1 MEINPDRA
9 NPRVFEDIEI
19 EPGRVFE
26 PNNHRERW
34 VFAAEAGKRAARTC
48 AEFDAFKT
56 IGDLTDVRHFT
67 FRPRPEKPLPG
78 EPRKLKAGL
87 GDLGK
92 ELKRFAAAYD
102 RWITKLVVE
111 RLIEP
116 LLTAIHVRFDREMN
130 LWDVHA
136 HCIWRITSENMEDV
150 QRGIQTKF
158 SKIWYEKK
166 PISNPAAIVNYITQW
181 IIDHR
186 ALQCWP
192 DQALKEVWEL
202 NKARF
207 IRPAGPFAAF
217 RRSLKGRSLER
228 RGAQIVEVEKAPRRS
243 AAPTP
248 SAHSKI
254 NGILG
259 YATLRLDRQKRRV
272 AIRHRAQ
279 SQASESHFQWE
290 ARAGVGH
297 RSEAQNPR
305 SSVSPYYS
313 TTNTGLTPPAAEV
326 VQNASS
332 TSEDLV
338 SNSITVKPWRWRVW
352 GAGKNSKPPRRSGI
366 RLPVL
371 IRAHIR
377 RLERRPTRKSRSATA
392 GSVDNP
398 A

>member
-26 PNNHRERW
+26 PNNHCERW

-78 EPRKLKAGL
+78 QPRKLKAGL

-92 ELKRFAAAYD
+92 ELKRFSTAYD
-102 RWITKLVVE
+102 RWISKLVVE

-116 LLTAIHVRFDREMN
+116 LLTAIHVRFDRETN
-130 LWDVHA
+130 RWDIHA
-136 HCIWRITSENMEDV
+136 HCIWRVKSENLEDV
-150 QRGIQTKF
+150 QRKIQTKF
-158 SKIWYEKK
+158 SKIWYDKTL
-166 PISNPAAIVNYITQW
+166 ISNPAAIVNYITQW

-186 ALQCWP
+186 ALQSWP

-202 NKARF
+202 NRPRF
-207 IRPAGPFAAF
+207 VRPVGAFAEF
-217 RRSLKGRSLER
+217 RRKLKGRSLER
-228 RGAQIVEVEKAPRRS
+228 RGAQILIAVKTARRPKAPPRS
-243 AAPTP
+243 PRLEP
-248 SAHSKI
+248 D
-254 NGILG
+254 GILG
-259 YATLRLDRQKRRV
+259 YATLRLDRQKRRI
-272 AIRHRAQ
+272 AIRNRPQ
-279 SQASESHFQWE
+279 PQASESHYQSG
-290 ARAGVGH
+290 ARTGAGH
-297 RSEAQNPR
+297 RSETQNPQ
-305 SSVSPYYS
+305 SSVVPYYS
-313 TTNTGLTPPAAEV
+313 TTNTGLTPPATEV
-326 VQNASS
+326 VKKDSGAS
-332 TSEDLV
+332 EAVV
-338 SNSITVKPWRWRVW
+338 SNPIIVKPWRWTVW
-352 GAGKNSKPPRRSGI
+352 GTGRNSKPSRRSNN

-377 RLERRPTRKSRSATA
+377 RLERRRSKKLRAATTA
-392 GSVDNP
+392 LVDNP